1 MAAFK
6 IDVPKLFRLWHS
18 PLTNE
23 AICAELGCV
32 SSTLSKLG
40 KVYGLPPRTHIR
52 GQFNH
57 KDDPTIEQI
66 IERAAAIRATWSV
79 EEEKKRRVGEHQGRV
94 EIRNFVYSETNRSFS
109 C

>member
-23 AICAELGCV
+23 AICAEFGCV

-40 KVYGLPPRTHIR
+40 RIYGLPPRTHIR
-52 GQFNH
+52 GQYH
-57 KDDPTIEQI
+57 QKDDPTIEEI
-66 IERAAAIRATWSV
+66 IERAAAIRSTWSA

-94 EIRNFVYSETNRSFS
+94 EIRNFIYSETSRSFS